1 MQTNDMLGS
10 IYMTCFYAGFFNMLN
25 FLCVLAIQWCFG
37 CLKSQL
43 LKTGFKV
50 EVFENAIII
59 VSM

>member
-1 MQTNDMLGS
+1 MRFGHSM
-10 IYMTCFYAGFFNMLN
+10 
-25 FLCVLAIQWCFG
+25 AIQW